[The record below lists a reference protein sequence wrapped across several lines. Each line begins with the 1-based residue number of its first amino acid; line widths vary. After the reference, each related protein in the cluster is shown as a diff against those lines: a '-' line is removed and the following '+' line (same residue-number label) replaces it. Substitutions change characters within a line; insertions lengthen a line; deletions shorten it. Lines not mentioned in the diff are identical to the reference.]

1 MQCRQCGAELRP
13 MARFC
18 NRCGAPQATAT
29 TPEQARGEAFVA
41 TEPAASQDTA
51 APPTVAPS
59 PDTATSLSEAAEPAS
74 DEAVRAKRPP
84 RVPRARE
91 EGEPEDLPEP
101 VDEAPIE
108 AQWQATREGGGIPP
122 FAMDVQRLNAENAES
137 EGTQRTQS
145 PAELRKG
152 ENQGGN
158 QSAVADSD
166 GAASLRP
173 FANSAFSSPPA
184 MPIESAGPSGYLDDG
199 LSWPLPPN
207 IIVGGRY
214 RIEAVVSAAASQAG
228 ENVYRAKDLQGYE
241 RCWSCGATYTV
252 EAGQVPD
259 QFCREC
265 GADMLGRPYILRERL
280 VPAGATDEGATDGGA
295 TDEGAT
301 DEGATALPGEHVFH
315 QGRRRFAVE
324 PEEAELPPFPR
335 GAHVI
340 IASASDI
347 GRERAAGQNED
358 SVGQLLLQ
366 VETESRAEPLALAIV
381 ADGLGGHASGREAS
395 RMVVR
400 TVTQHV
406 AREVALPLAGPDAPA
421 LAKDALKQVL
431 RDAIGAANAALH
443 AASAANAANAE
454 SQRDMGSTIV
464 AALIF
469 DETAF
474 VANVGDSRAYVLDSG
489 TLRRLTS
496 DHSLVEQLVAGG
508 MIGPEERYTHPNRN
522 QIFRSLGAGADLDN
536 LGIDFFTQRLRP
548 GMRLL
553 LCSDGLWEMVHDDEL
568 ARILRETPDPQAACD
583 ALVRAANEH
592 GGEDNISALVVEI
605 SG

>member
-1 MQCRQCGAELRP
+1 MQCKQCGAELRP

-18 NRCGAPQATAT
+18 NQCGAPQTTTAT
-29 TPEQARGEAFVA
+29 PGQAPAVA
-41 TEPAASQDTA
+41 TEAAEAAAPWAQQDAAPLLGSASSHDTA
-51 APPTVAPS
+51 A
-59 PDTATSLSEAAEPAS
+59 SLPAEAEPAS
-74 DEAVRAKRPP
+74 DEAIRAKRPP

-91 EGEPEDLPEP
+91 DGEPADLTEP
-101 VDEAPIE
+101 ADDAPIE
-108 AQWQATREGGGIPP
+108 AQPEAASEGEEMPLTAGFQGP
-122 FAMDVQRLNAENAES
+122 NADGAES
-137 EGTQRTQS
+137 EDTQS

-158 QSAVADSD
+158 QSAVADTD
-166 GAASLRP
+166 GASSLRPLRP
-173 FANSAFSSPPA
+173 FADSAFSSSPA
-184 MPIESAGPSGYLDDG
+184 MSVEPASPSGYLDDG

-214 RIEAVVSAAASQAG
+214 RIEAVLSTAATQDG

-241 RCWSCGATYTV
+241 RCWSCGTTYTI
-252 EAGQVPD
+252 EDGQVPE

-280 VPAGATDEGATDGGA
+280 MPEGAVPSVE
-295 TDEGAT
+295 DEEET
-301 DEGATALPGEHVFH
+301 PALPTEHVFH

-340 IASASDI
+340 MAAASDI

-366 VETESRAEPLALAIV
+366 VETESRAEPLALAVV

-400 TVTQHV
+400 TVLEHV
-406 AREVALPLAGPDAPA
+406 AREVALPLAGADAPA
-421 LAKDALKQVL
+421 PAKDALKQML
-431 RDAIGAANAALH
+431 RDAIGAANAALR
-443 AASAANAANAE
+443 AANAE
-454 SQRDMGSTIV
+454 SERDMGSTIV

-474 VANVGDSRAYVLDSG
+474 VANVGDSRAYVLDGG
-489 TLRRLTS
+489 TLWRLTS

-508 MIGPEERYTHPNRN
+508 IIEPEQRYTHPNRN
-522 QIFRSLGAGADLDN
+522 QIFRSLGAGANLDT
-536 LGIDFFTQRLRP
+536 LGIDLFTQRLRP

-553 LCSDGLWEMVHDDEL
+553 LCSDGLWEMVHDDEI

-583 ALVRAANEH
+583 ALVRTANEH
-592 GGEDNISALVVEI
+592 GGEDNISALVIEI